1 MAFARSVLQRFATSA
16 AAASHSGPTPSP
28 APWFFAA
35 GMAASLAIAIF
46 GGLLFGAFAATESG
60 PAHGRWTETVQAHGD
75 LQLFGWVAVFVAILT
90 FEFII
95 RINARGAA
103 LPLRARLFVVSAFG
117 LGAVLRAVGQVWNP
131 EAGILWPI
139 GATFIALGSFVFAGL
154 VFSVR
159 PPNAI
164 RDETQPL
171 WLWSAAIWLVLASVA
186 GFAGALRATGGV
198 MALDE
203 SRFGV
208 ELMVRGFMLNTI
220 LGIAV
225 RAFPGHLG
233 LPMIERTRHRAL
245 WLMVNVSLLIWLL
258 GSGAFFLGDA
268 SLLRQIGDFILGVAL
283 VLATFW
289 LSLSIV
295 VRNWTTRPYYRA
307 MIPIAWVGLIA
318 YAVALIAAAFF
329 PGWAERDIFAAGGIR
344 HIFML
349 GFMAPLMMAM
359 ADVVLAR
366 FGTGQ
371 ILHERWLPIGFV
383 LLILAWPL
391 RVVLPLFTSEISM
404 VSHSIYGA
412 AAIFAT
418 VGLGLLAWVCLTN
431 ALAIRQLV
439 VARQRAHR
447 ERERRIIEIA
457 E

>member
-1 MAFARSVLQRFATSA
+1 
-16 AAASHSGPTPSP
+16 
-28 APWFFAA
+28 
-35 GMAASLAIAIF
+35 MAASLAIAVF

-60 PAHGRWTETVQAHGD
+60 LSHGRWTETVQAHGD
-75 LQLFGWVAVFVAILT
+75 LQLFGWVAVFVSVVT

-103 LPLRARLFVVSAFG
+103 LPLRGRLFVVSAFA
-117 LGAVLRAVGQVWNP
+117 LGAILRAIGQVWNP
-131 EAGILWPI
+131 ELGILWPI
-139 GATFIALGSFVFAGL
+139 GAILIALGSFVFAGL

-171 WLWSAAIWLVLASVA
+171 WLWSASAWLVLASIA

-203 SRFGV
+203 SRFVV
-208 ELMVRGFMLNTI
+208 ELMVRGFILTTI

-233 LPMIERTRHRAL
+233 LPMIERTRHRVL
-245 WLMVNVSLLIWLL
+245 WVMVNASLVIWLL
-258 GSGAFFLGDA
+258 GSGAFFLGDT
-268 SLLRQIGDFILGVAL
+268 SLLRQAGDFVLGIAL
-283 VLATFW
+283 LLATFW
-289 LSLSIV
+289 LGLSIV

-307 MIPIAWVGLIA
+307 MIPIAWLGLIA

-349 GFMAPLMMAM
+349 GFMAPLMVAM
-359 ADVVLAR
+359 ADVILAR
-366 FGTGQ
+366 FGTGK
-371 ILHERWLPIGFV
+371 ILHERWLPIGFAC
-383 LLILAWPL
+383 LILAWPL
-391 RVVLPLFTSEISM
+391 RVVLPLFTPDVNM
-404 VSHSIYGA
+404 LSHSLYGA

-418 VGLGLLAWVCLTN
+418 AGLGILGWVCLTN
-431 ALAIRQLV
+431 AIAMRELV
-439 VARQRAHR
+439 AARQRAHR
-447 ERERRIIEIA
+447 ERQRQIIEIV